1 MPLLGQLDLET
12 IEQSVKSLTK
22 EEIRLTRRSRVILAI
37 NGIATNIEEVPN
49 LVQGPAITP
58 DVRLRTIVYFAQGS
72 LNVTQGVSL

>member
-12 IEQSVKSLTK
+12 IEQSVKSLAK

-37 NGIATNIEEVPN
+37 NGIAADIEEVPD